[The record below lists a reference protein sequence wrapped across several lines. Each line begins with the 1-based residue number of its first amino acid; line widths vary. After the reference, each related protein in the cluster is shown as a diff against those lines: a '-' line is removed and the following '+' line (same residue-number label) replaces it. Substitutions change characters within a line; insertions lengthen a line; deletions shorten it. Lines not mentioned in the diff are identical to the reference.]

1 MADILAMGGA
11 HANSM
16 FVAAADRIGIDRGQP
31 FLGNC
36 LICSYTG
43 WPMAGPVRARIAR
56 RC

>member
-1 MADILAMGGA
+1 
-11 HANSM
+11 M